1 MRKIILLLLLCL
13 GSCYAKAQ
21 NEAYKQYIN
30 TYKGMAIEQMRRYG
44 IPASIT
50 LAQGLLE
57 SGAGTSFLAITANNH
72 FGIKT
77 GGTWDGA
84 FVFKDDDKR
93 GERFRKYENPQQSY
107 EDHSLFLTT
116 RSRYAS
122 LFQLDKLD
130 YQGWA
135 RGLKAAGYATNP
147 KYADKLIS
155 LIDLYDLTQ
164 YDRIS
169 FSKPLVVV
177 ANEFPRMSQTAVS
190 VNSIQR
196 AIRQCNGLRY
206 VVANADDKLEIISR
220 QTGVSEHR
228 LKKFNELPEHYV
240 LKAGDI
246 IFLDKKGKRAASVY
260 KDRQHKVQVGES
272 LYSIAQRYGIQL
284 KYLYKMNNFPYSYQ
298 ARVGDEIRVY

>member
-1 MRKIILLLLLCL
+1 MRRIVFLLLFCL
-13 GSCYAKAQ
+13 AAFYAKAQ
-21 NEAYKQYIN
+21 NEAYRQYIN
-30 TYKGMAIEQMRRYG
+30 TFKGVAIEQMRRYG

-84 FVFKDDDKR
+84 FVFKDDDKQ
-93 GERFRKYENPQQSY
+93 GERFRKYESPLQSY
-107 EDHSLFLTT
+107 EDHSLFLST

-135 RGLKAAGYATNP
+135 RGLKTAGYATNP
-147 KYADKLIS
+147 KYADKLIG

-164 YDRIS
+164 YDRMS
-169 FSKPLVVV
+169 FSEPPVVV
-177 ANEFPRMSQTAVS
+177 ADEGPRIFPTVITT
-190 VNSIQR
+190 NSTVRI
-196 AIRQCNGLRY
+196 IRQCNGLRY
-206 VVANADDKLEIISR
+206 VVANADDRLELISQ
-220 QTGVSEHR
+220 QTGVSEHQ
-228 LKKFNELPEHYV
+228 LKKFNKLPGHYV

-260 KDRQHKVQVGES
+260 KNRQHKVQAGES
-272 LYSIAQRYGIQL
+272 LYSIAQRYGVQL